1 MAFTVFLHLLKTLLL
16 ILFLEKFRKQTILL
30 IMSRESQIL
39 QFERETLL
47 KLWLE
52 IKYARWSLGPLRWL
66 SDFFC
71 HVAQTDLCSLRPTA
85 AHPSGHTCALSFL
98 DIKKIAFSRLH
109 NGRGYSQSALPLTLW
124 KNLIFMLNV
133 KQSSNVFWLKYKNW
147 KMTLLDWPLIYVYVK
162 THRIIFI

>member
-1 MAFTVFLHLLKTLLL
+1 MLFLCNFLNTIANTVFRS
-16 ILFLEKFRKQTILL
+16 LEFRKQIFFL
-30 IMSRESQIL
+30 IMSWKFQTL
-39 QFERETLL
+39 QSERKTLL

-133 KQSSNVFWLKYKNW
+133 KQSSNVFDSNTKIERWHF
-147 KMTLLDWPLIYVYVK
+147 LIGL
-162 THRIIFI
+162 